1 MAFDAFVQA
10 RHAAAMLSS
19 NERGMPGRQCTTEEE
34 TQFFESA
41 LHRQLEDAIG
51 AGCVETSSSA
61 ACDRAAEAAKLLHPF
76 RRRFTAAWAWAEA
89 LHHAVMRPIGA
100 CEGQK
105 VRLAKVRRLQ
115 LLL

>member
-1 MAFDAFVQA
+1 MPSSK
-10 RHAAAMLSS
+10 HGMLLPRYHPMSVACQ
-19 NERGMPGRQCTTEEE
+19 GGCTTEEE